1 MADVFDALMSRRTYK
16 ESMTVEKA
24 IQILIEGSGLDFD
37 PDVVECFIALRS
49 QFEEVALRW
58 RDD

>member
-1 MADVFDALMSRRTYK
+1 
-16 ESMTVEKA
+16 MTVEKA